1 MEKEKIEDGRAVLLN
16 KLNEI
21 NNIQTEKLSATSRHI
36 MFAIFAANFTFIMT
50 EQDGMT
56 KYYAL
61 TCALVI
67 IYFSCEL
74 LHYYMSAYKARHL
87 FREVNSNTK
96 SIECAGCEMNRY
108 SGFSFVLLQIKLILL
123 IASILFQLYYFI
135 SMLY

>member
-1 MEKEKIEDGRAVLLN
+1 MEQEDAGKKVLLD

-36 MFAIFAANFTFIMT
+36 MFAIFATNFTFIMT
-50 EQDGMT
+50 EQNGMT

-61 TCALVI
+61 TCVLVI
-67 IYFSCEL
+67 IYFACEL
-74 LHYYMSAYKARHL
+74 LHYYMSAHKVRHL
-87 FREVNSNTK
+87 FKEVNSNTK
-96 SIECAGCEMNRY
+96 NIECAACEMNRY

-123 IASILFQLYYFI
+123 IASILFQLYCFI